1 MTARIKQTLA
11 YLNGF
16 GERPRCILERGK
28 HEIAERMIIGKREPI
43 FEGTGERI
51 VGIGRHSADALADIT
66 WRSDARPFAQNARRP
81 AVIGHSDHRR
91 GFQAHGKQR
100 ADGHRRTRSAA
111 DDHGFQAAGFRHHGI
126 GRIATAQRPRS
137 WTDHGGNDNPPYG
150 FPVAYRSPYRP
161 STGFADALIE
171 LAVSAFGQF
180 QIAMRDADAIALLLK
195 VLPR

>member
-11 YLNGF
+11 YLNGL
-16 GERPRCILERGK
+16 GELPRCILERGK
-28 HEIAERMIIGKREPI
+28 HEIAKRMIIGKREPI

-81 AVIGHSDHRR
+81 AVIGHGDHRR

-100 ADGHRRTRSAA
+100 ADGNGRTRSAA

-126 GRIATAQRPRS
+126 GRIQRRKGLG
-137 WTDHGGNDNPPYG
+137 HGRIMGEMTTLHMG
-150 FPVAYRSPYRP
+150 F
-161 STGFADALIE
+161 L
-171 LAVSAFGQF
+171 LH
-180 QIAMRDADAIALLLK
+180 IAHPIGLQPASQTR
-195 VLPR
+195 